1 MKYFLLFTLVSCG
14 LCQEEDPETS
24 ALFKPIRIPIPVL
37 NIKIR
42 KPITFRKN
50 VVTYHNKKN
59 IQSYTTTKSPYH
71 IKTYHP
77 TPSYHRPSI
86 NTYTFRPY
94 HPAPIDP
101 TFTSS
106 YPRVPTVYTPAV
118 NVVPSGSQDIIT
130 LLAADERFTT
140 LVAAVTAANISAATV
155 EEIAPV
161 TIFAPTNSAF
171 AKIDNDTLTALLADQ
186 EALTQTLFRHI
197 VPGKSVSLPDGTTQ
211 LDNAAGGQITINRSV
226 DDIFSESVTIRTNS
240 GSGKIVDFDI
250 MASNGVVF
258 AIDSVI

>member
-1 MKYFLLFTLVSCG
+1 MG
-14 LCQEEDPETS
+14 EDPETS
-24 ALFKPIRIPIPVL
+24 ALFKPIRIP

-50 VVTYHNKKN
+50 VVTYHNE
-59 IQSYTTTKSPYH
+59 
-71 IKTYHP
+71 
-77 TPSYHRPSI
+77 
-86 NTYTFRPY
+86 
-94 HPAPIDP
+94 
-101 TFTSS
+101 
-106 YPRVPTVYTPAV
+106 VPTVYTPAV
-118 NVVPSGSQDIIT
+118 NVVPSGSQDIVT
-130 LLAADERFTT
+130 LL
-140 LVAAVTAANISAATV
+140 AAVTAANISAATV

-171 AKIDNDTLTALLADQ
+171 AKIDNDTLTALLADP

>member
-1 MKYFLLFTLVSCG
+1 M
-14 LCQEEDPETS
+14 
-24 ALFKPIRIPIPVL
+24 
-37 NIKIR
+37 
-42 KPITFRKN
+42 
-50 VVTYHNKKN
+50 
-59 IQSYTTTKSPYH
+59 
-71 IKTYHP
+71 
-77 TPSYHRPSI
+77 
-86 NTYTFRPY
+86 
-94 HPAPIDP
+94 
-101 TFTSS
+101 
-106 YPRVPTVYTPAV
+106 
-118 NVVPSGSQDIIT
+118 
-130 LLAADERFTT
+130 
-140 LVAAVTAANISAATV
+140 AAVTAANISAATV

-197 VPGKSVSLPDGTTQ
+197 VPGKSVSLPDGKKDFIDKIYTKIFLGTTQ